1 MDKKTQK
8 YLFSVARNA
17 IAEKLDLKIEK
28 LERPKDDV
36 LSEKRGVFV
45 TLEIERNLRG
55 CIGNIEAVYELE
67 EGVRQNAVNAAFDDP
82 RFPSLSKEEFP
93 ELEIEIS
100 ILTVPKRLEYK
111 NSEDLLKKLTP
122 LKDGVILREGPY
134 GATYLPQVWEQLRDK
149 EAFLGSLCR
158 KAGLEFDEWKD
169 GLLEVYTYQAEV
181 FKEL

>member
-111 NSEDLLKKLTP
+111 NIDDLFKKLTP
-122 LKDGVILREGPY
+122 LKDGVILRKGFY